1 METGR
6 NQQQRPKE
14 VTQMKKWIAGV
25 AVGLVALGLVAG
37 GAAFAVFQA
46 SAQTETPMAPWGGYG
61 QMMGGRWDGEG
72 EGPMHDYMIAAF
84 ADALGLSADDLE
96 ARLDAGE
103 TLAAIAEAQE
113 LTPEQLEMLW
123 LDARQQALEAAVADG
138 VLTPAQADWMLQHM
152 GSRGPNGGC
161 PMLDGDE
168 AFGFG
173 SRGRLGG
180 RFFGQRP
187 AQP

>member
-6 NQQQRPKE
+6 NQQHRPKE

-25 AVGLVALGLVAG
+25 VIGLVALGLVAG
-37 GAAFAVFQA
+37 GAAFAAFQA
-46 SAQTETPMAPWGGYG
+46 SAQTETPTAPWGGYAP
-61 QMMGGRWDGEG
+61 MMGGRWDGEG

-84 ADALGLSADDLE
+84 ADALGLSTDDLE

-103 TLAAIAEAQE
+103 TLAAIAEAQG
-113 LTPEQLEMLW
+113 LTSEQLTTLW
-123 LDARQQALEAAVADG
+123 ADARQQALDEAVADG
-138 VLTPAQADWMLQHM
+138 VLTREQADWMLQHM

-161 PMLDGDE
+161 PMLGRDE
-168 AFGFG
+168 ALGFG
-173 SRGRLGG
+173 SRGRMGG
-180 RFFGQRP
+180 RFFEQRP